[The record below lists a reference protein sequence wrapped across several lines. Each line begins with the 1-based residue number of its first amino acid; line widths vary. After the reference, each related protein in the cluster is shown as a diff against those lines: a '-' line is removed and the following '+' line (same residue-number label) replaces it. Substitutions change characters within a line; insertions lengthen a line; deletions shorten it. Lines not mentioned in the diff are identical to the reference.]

1 MQQNSNERIVYL
13 DLLRTLATFAVIM
26 AHVFSVAFKSQPFC
40 PSWYYAVVCDSLVRW
55 CVPVFFMISGALFLI
70 PHKTVTFKD
79 VLSKYVLRLV
89 VAYVFWAVIYYL
101 IEVIKGHTLPD
112 DLGVCFYHLWFLP
125 ILMGIYLLIP
135 LLRKLPTDRALI
147 QYLLIVWLVL
157 SFVRIVPVVPS
168 HFVPLVTNDFIG
180 YVGYFIL
187 GYFLSTI
194 SFSKRRVCM
203 ICVLGVLGGLFTIIG
218 TVVIS
223 KHRGD
228 TSEWFFRNMCPN
240 ILIMAVAMFVFIKG
254 IAYKC
259 GKLVLWFVSFVRKD
273 LFGVYL
279 VHILWLNI
287 LLPRIA
293 GLGEGAIFKVVLYPL
308 VSVVIFVFSLFTTK
322 LIRQIPIIR
331 KVVE

>member
-13 DLLRTLATFAVIM
+13 DLLRTIATFAVIM
-26 AHVFSVAFKSQPFC
+26 LHVFSTAFNSQSFC
-40 PSWYYAVVCDSLVRW
+40 PSWYYAVVCDGLVRW
-55 CVPVFFMISGALFLI
+55 CVPVFFMISGALFLMPSKI
-70 PHKTVTFKD
+70 VMFKD

-89 VAYVFWAVIYYL
+89 VAYIFWCVVYCL
-101 IEVIKGHTLPD
+101 IEVINGHTLPD

-125 ILMGIYLLIP
+125 MLMGIYLLIP
-135 LLRKLPTDRALI
+135 LLRKLPTDRGLT
-147 QYLLIVWLVL
+147 QYLLIVWLVF
-157 SFVRIVPVVPS
+157 SFVKILPVIPS
-168 HFVPLVTNDFIG
+168 HFVPLVTNDFVG

-194 SFSKRRVCM
+194 SFSKRRVFM

-223 KHRGD
+223 KNRGNA
-228 TSEWFFRNMCPN
+228 SEWFFRYLCPN
-240 ILIMAVAMFVFIKG
+240 IIIMAVAMFVFIKW
-254 IAYKC
+254 IANKC
-259 GKLVLWFVSFVRKD
+259 GKLVLWFVNFVRKD

-279 VHILWLNI
+279 VHVLYLNI

-293 GLGEGAIFKVVLYPL
+293 GLGEGAAFKVVMYPL
-308 VSVVIFVFSLFTTK
+308 VSVAIFVFSLFTTK